1 MLLAGA
7 NLGQG
12 IQILVDSDATHNIID
27 SSTAR
32 IIDLTER
39 RINTTVLVGSST
51 EIAYRGACFTVPLHI
66 NGEMF

>member
-1 MLLAGA
+1 LLLVGA

-27 SSTAR
+27 SSIAR

-39 RINTTVLVGSST
+39 RINTTVLVGSSI
-51 EIAYRGACFTVPLHI
+51 ELAY
-66 NGEMF
+66 